1 MLLLC
6 LLVGICSAGVG
17 LSSSMLGALLLFV
30 SSFALTS
37 VIILVQGG
45 LFIGLGYAVV
55 YMGAIAIV
63 FVFAVLAMDNQPVDD
78 RARSRGA

>member
-6 LLVGICSAGVG
+6 LLVGICSAGVC